1 MPVKLWNEERWHISV
16 TRCSILQHVRDQGK
30 GEHNISCPCITWECF
45 CSCSEWM
52 WDSVINNSCHLAFQ
66 VFLRMSWRRL
76 MGYKPAMQQSRAIAR
91 QRLTGRGNWGW
102 GRVSVFLLNTVWRKE
117 WGSIFRQKLAI
128 LKGGINFEFATSR
141 VSCRSGFFPDP
152 NYRKPIT
159 LKFNRYALNDNWLN
173 SSRSSLRNRR
183 VTRKG
188 WCPTRDAAAPTVFKS
203 EKSQRSS

>member
-16 TRCSILQHVRDQGK
+16 TRCSILQRVRDQGK
-30 GEHNISCPCITWECF
+30 GDHNISYPCITGECF

-91 QRLTGRGNWGW
+91 QRLKGRGNWGW
-102 GRVSVFLLNTVWRKE
+102 GRVSVFLLNIVWRKE

-128 LKGGINFEFATSR
+128 LKGGINFELASSR
-141 VSCRSGFFPDP
+141 VSCRSGFFSWSKLQETH
-152 NYRKPIT
+152 YFEIQSVCIKR
-159 LKFNRYALNDNWLN
+159 
-173 SSRSSLRNRR
+173 
-183 VTRKG
+183 
-188 WCPTRDAAAPTVFKS
+188 
-203 EKSQRSS
+203 